1 MNKLKYT
8 FLLFFTFSSGIIFS
22 QISTNSPYSRFG
34 LGNLNNSSSADQL
47 GMGGSSVVYNNPDVI
62 NFNNPA
68 TYSSFKAKSFLFTT
82 SLNSSAS
89 RFTTSNNIQYENN
102 TSFSKIALGF
112 PVNQYISVSSGLL
125 PFSNVGYQLDY
136 NDTENFLEDT
146 VSISSIG
153 NGGLSKYYLGASVK
167 LHKTL
172 SVGVNASY
180 LFGGLSRNK
189 TADFNNSSIFNVSSV
204 NRTNITGVS
213 FETGLLFNT
222 DLSEDNNISFGL
234 TYNHNANLNARRTL
248 LGTTYELNNSLLVI
262 KDTFQNEVENGTIV
276 LPSKLS
282 AGMMY
287 TSEKWLVLANYSSQN
302 WSDYSLTFGEEIE
315 EDNLENSVCVSSG
328 LQYTPEFNSVT
339 KYWKRINYRMGA
351 RYDKTYLSLK
361 DLQLTEKSL
370 SFGLGLPV
378 KRSNSF
384 YNIGM
389 EVGKQG
395 TTQDKLIQ
403 ERFVR
408 FTFGVT
414 FKGLWFV
421 KRKYD

>member
-8 FLLFFTFSSGIIFS
+8 FLLFFTLSSGIIFS

-89 RFTTSNNIQYENN
+89 RFTTTNNIQYENN

-287 TSEKWLVLANYSSQN
+287 TSEKWLLLANYSSQN
-302 WSDYSLTFGEEIE
+302 WSDYSLTFGEERE
-315 EDNLENSVCVSSG
+315 DDNLENSVCVSSG

>member
-8 FLLFFTFSSGIIFS
+8 FLLFFTLSSGIIFS

-112 PVNQYISVSSGLL
+112 PVNKYVSVSSGLL

-287 TSEKWLVLANYSSQN
+287 TSEKWLLLANYSSQN
-302 WSDYSLTFGEEIE
+302 WSDYILTFGEERE
-315 EDNLENSVCVSSG
+315 DDNLENSVCVSSG

>member
-8 FLLFFTFSSGIIFS
+8 FLLFFTLSSGIIFS

-89 RFTTSNNIQYENN
+89 RFTTTNNIQYENN

-112 PVNQYISVSSGLL
+112 PVNKYISVSSGLL

-287 TSEKWLVLANYSSQN
+287 SSEKWLLLANYSSQN
-302 WSDYSLTFGEEIE
+302 WSDYILTFGEERE
-315 EDNLENSVCVSSG
+315 DDNLENSVCVSSG

>member
-89 RFTTSNNIQYENN
+89 RFTTTNNIQYENN

-112 PVNQYISVSSGLL
+112 PVNQHISVSSGLL

-287 TSEKWLVLANYSSQN
+287 SSEKWLLLANYSSQN
-302 WSDYSLTFGEEIE
+302 WSDYSLTFGEERE
-315 EDNLENSVCVSSG
+315 DDNLENSVCVSSG

-351 RYDKTYLSLK
+351 RYDKTYLNLK

>member
-112 PVNQYISVSSGLL
+112 PVNKYISVSSGLL

-213 FETGLLFNT
+213 FETGLLFNK

-287 TSEKWLVLANYSSQN
+287 SSEKWLLLANYSSQN
-302 WSDYSLTFGEEIE
+302 WSDYSLTFGEERE
-315 EDNLENSVCVSSG
+315 DDNLENSVCVSSG

>member
-112 PVNQYISVSSGLL
+112 PVNKYISVSSGLL

-351 RYDKTYLSLK
+351 RYDKTYLNLK

>member
-89 RFTTSNNIQYENN
+89 RFTTTNNIQYENN

-112 PVNQYISVSSGLL
+112 PVNKYISVSSGLL

-287 TSEKWLVLANYSSQN
+287 SSEKWLFLANYSSQN
-302 WSDYSLTFGEEIE
+302 WSDYSLTFGEERE
-315 EDNLENSVCVSSG
+315 DDNLENSVCISSG
-328 LQYTPEFNSVT
+328 LQYTPEFNSIT
-339 KYWKRINYRMGA
+339 KYWKRINFRMGA

>member
-8 FLLFFTFSSGIIFS
+8 FLLFFTLSSGIIFS

-89 RFTTSNNIQYENN
+89 RFTTTNNIQYENN

-112 PVNQYISVSSGLL
+112 PVNKYISVSSGLL

-287 TSEKWLVLANYSSQN
+287 SSEKWLLLANYSSQN
-302 WSDYSLTFGEEIE
+302 WSDYSLTFGEERE
-315 EDNLENSVCVSSG
+315 DDNLENSVCVSSG

>member
-89 RFTTSNNIQYENN
+89 RFTTTNNIQYENN

-112 PVNQYISVSSGLL
+112 PVNKYISVSSGLL

-287 TSEKWLVLANYSSQN
+287 SSEKWLLLANYSSQN
-302 WSDYSLTFGEEIE
+302 WSDYSLTFGEERE
-315 EDNLENSVCVSSG
+315 DDNLENSVCVSSG

-351 RYDKTYLSLK
+351 RYDKTYLRLK
-361 DLQLTEKSL
+361 NLQLTEKSL
-370 SFGLGLPV
+370 TFGLGLPV

>member
-34 LGNLNNSSSADQL
+34 IGNLNNSSSADQF
-47 GMGGSSVVYNNPDVI
+47 GMGGSSVVYNSPDVI

-153 NGGLSKYYLGASVK
+153 KGGLSKYYLGASVK

-204 NRTNITGVS
+204 DRTNITGVS
-213 FETGLLFNT
+213 FETGLFFNT

-282 AGMMY
+282 TGIMY
-287 TSEKWLVLANYSSQN
+287 TSQKWLLLANYSFQN
-302 WSDYSLTFGEEIE
+302 WSDYNLTFGEERE
-315 EDNLENSVCVSSG
+315 DDNLENSVCVSSG

-351 RYDKTYLSLK
+351 RYDKTYLSLN

>member
-89 RFTTSNNIQYENN
+89 RFTTYNNIQYENN

>member
-34 LGNLNNSSSADQL
+34 IGNLNNSSSADQF
-47 GMGGSSVVYNNPDVI
+47 GMGGSSVVYNSPDVI

-153 NGGLSKYYLGASVK
+153 KGGLSKYYLGASVK

-282 AGMMY
+282 TGIMY
-287 TSEKWLVLANYSSQN
+287 TSQKWLLLANYSFQN
-302 WSDYSLTFGEEIE
+302 WSDYNLTFGEERE
-315 EDNLENSVCVSSG
+315 DDNLENSVCVSSG

-351 RYDKTYLSLK
+351 RYDKTYLSLN

>member
-34 LGNLNNSSSADQL
+34 LGNLNNSFADQL

-222 DLSEDNNISFGL
+222 DLSEENNISFGL

-262 KDTFQNEVENGTIV
+262 KDTFQNEVEKGTIV

-287 TSEKWLVLANYSSQN
+287 SSEKWLLLANYSSQN
-302 WSDYSLTFGEEIE
+302 WSDYSLTFGEERE
-315 EDNLENSVCVSSG
+315 DDNLENSVCVSSG

>member
-89 RFTTSNNIQYENN
+89 RFTTTNNIQYENN

-112 PVNQYISVSSGLL
+112 PVNKYISVSSGLL

-248 LGTTYELNNSLLVI
+248 LGTTYELNNSLLII
-262 KDTFQNEVENGTIV
+262 KDTFLNEVENGTIV

-287 TSEKWLVLANYSSQN
+287 SSEKWLLLANYSSQN
-302 WSDYSLTFGEEIE
+302 WSDYILTFGEERE
-315 EDNLENSVCVSSG
+315 DDNLENSVCVSSG

-339 KYWKRINYRMGA
+339 KYWKRINYRIGA

>member
-68 TYSSFKAKSFLFTT
+68 SYSSFKAKSFLFTT

-112 PVNQYISVSSGLL
+112 PVNKYISVSSGLL

-189 TADFNNSSIFNVSSV
+189 TADFNKSSIFNVSSV

-287 TSEKWLVLANYSSQN
+287 SSEKWLLLANYSSQN
-302 WSDYSLTFGEEIE
+302 WSDYSLTFGKERED
-315 EDNLENSVCVSSG
+315 DNLENSVCVSSG

>member
-8 FLLFFTFSSGIIFS
+8 FLLFFTLSSGIIFS

-89 RFTTSNNIQYENN
+89 RFTTTNNIQYENN

-112 PVNQYISVSSGLL
+112 PVNKYISVSSGLL

-287 TSEKWLVLANYSSQN
+287 TSEKWLLLANYSSQN
-302 WSDYSLTFGEEIE
+302 WSDYILTFGEERE
-315 EDNLENSVCVSSG
+315 DDNLENSVCVSSG

>member
-112 PVNQYISVSSGLL
+112 PVNKYISVSSGLL

-287 TSEKWLVLANYSSQN
+287 SSEKWLLLANYSSQN
-302 WSDYSLTFGEEIE
+302 WSDYSLTFGEERE
-315 EDNLENSVCVSSG
+315 DDNLENSVCVSSG

>member
-172 SVGVNASY
+172 SVGVNATY

-287 TSEKWLVLANYSSQN
+287 SSEKWLLLANYSSQN
-302 WSDYSLTFGEEIE
+302 WSDYSLTFGEERE
-315 EDNLENSVCVSSG
+315 DDNLENSVCVSSG

>member
-68 TYSSFKAKSFLFTT
+68 SYSSFKAKSFLFTT

-112 PVNQYISVSSGLL
+112 PVNKYISVSSGLL

-180 LFGGLSRNK
+180 LFGGLIRNK

-287 TSEKWLVLANYSSQN
+287 SSEKWLLLANYSSQN
-302 WSDYSLTFGEEIE
+302 WSDYSLTFGEERE
-315 EDNLENSVCVSSG
+315 DDNLENSVCVSSG

>member
-8 FLLFFTFSSGIIFS
+8 FLLFFTLSSGIIFS

-89 RFTTSNNIQYENN
+89 RFTTTNNIQYENN

-287 TSEKWLVLANYSSQN
+287 SSEKWLLLANYSSQN
-302 WSDYSLTFGEEIE
+302 WSDYSLTFGEERE
-315 EDNLENSVCVSSG
+315 DDNLENSVCVSSG

>member
-89 RFTTSNNIQYENN
+89 RFTTTNNIQYENN

-112 PVNQYISVSSGLL
+112 PVNKYISVSSGLL

-172 SVGVNASY
+172 SVGVNATY

-287 TSEKWLVLANYSSQN
+287 SSEKWLLLANYSSQN
-302 WSDYSLTFGEEIE
+302 WSDYSLTFGEERE
-315 EDNLENSVCVSSG
+315 DDNLENSVCVSSG

>member
-89 RFTTSNNIQYENN
+89 RFTTTNNIQYENN

-112 PVNQYISVSSGLL
+112 PVNKYISVSSGLL

-287 TSEKWLVLANYSSQN
+287 SSEKWLLLANYSSQN
-302 WSDYSLTFGEEIE
+302 WSDYSLTFGEERE
-315 EDNLENSVCVSSG
+315 DDNLENSVCVSSG

>member
-287 TSEKWLVLANYSSQN
+287 SSEKWLLLANYSSQN
-302 WSDYSLTFGEEIE
+302 WSDYSLTFGEERE
-315 EDNLENSVCVSSG
+315 DDNLENSVCVSSG

-339 KYWKRINYRMGA
+339 KYWKRINYRIGA

>member
-112 PVNQYISVSSGLL
+112 PVNKYISVSSGLL

>member
-112 PVNQYISVSSGLL
+112 PVNKYISVSSGLL

-180 LFGGLSRNK
+180 LFGGLIRNK

-287 TSEKWLVLANYSSQN
+287 SSEKWLLLANYSSQN
-302 WSDYSLTFGEEIE
+302 WSDYSLTFGEERE
-315 EDNLENSVCVSSG
+315 DDNLENSVCVSSG

>member
-47 GMGGSSVVYNNPDVI
+47 GMGGSSVVYSNPDVI

-89 RFTTSNNIQYENN
+89 RFTTTNNIQYENN

-112 PVNQYISVSSGLL
+112 PVNKYISVSSGLL

-287 TSEKWLVLANYSSQN
+287 SSEKWLLLANYSSQN
-302 WSDYSLTFGEEIE
+302 WSDYSLTFGEERE
-315 EDNLENSVCVSSG
+315 DDNLENSVCVSSG

>member
-89 RFTTSNNIQYENN
+89 RFTTTNNIQYENN

-112 PVNQYISVSSGLL
+112 PVNKYISVSSGLL

-189 TADFNNSSIFNVSSV
+189 TADFNNSTIFNVSSV

>member
-1 MNKLKYT
+1 MNKLKFT
-8 FLLFFTFSSGIIFS
+8 FLLFFTFTTVIVFS

-34 LGNLNNSSSADQL
+34 LGNLNNSSSVEQI
-47 GMGGSSVVYNNPDVI
+47 GMGGYSVVYNNPNII
-62 NFNNPA
+62 NSNNPA
-68 TYSSFKAKSFLFTT
+68 TYSSFKAKSFLFST
-82 SLNSSAS
+82 SVNSSAS
-89 RFTTSNNIQYENN
+89 RFTNNNNIQYENN
-102 TSFSKIALGF
+102 TSFSKIVLGF
-112 PVNQYISVSSGLL
+112 PVNEFISVSSGLL
-125 PFSNVGYQLDY
+125 PFSNIGYRLDY
-136 NDTENFLEDT
+136 DDRENFLEDT
-146 VSISSIG
+146 INISSSG
-153 NGGLSKYYLGASVK
+153 NGGLSKYYLGTSVK

-172 SVGVNASY
+172 SVGINASY

-204 NRTNITGVS
+204 NRTNITGVA

-222 DLSEDNNISFGL
+222 DLSENKKISIGL
-234 TYNHNANLNARRTL
+234 TYHHNANLDAKRTL
-248 LGTTYELNNSLLVI
+248 LGTTYEFNNSSLVI
-262 KDTFQNEVENGTIV
+262 KDTFQNKVENGAIV

-282 AGMMY
+282 AGLMY
-287 TSEKWLVLANYSSQN
+287 SSEKWLVLANYSSQN
-302 WSDYSLTFGEEIE
+302 WSDYSLTFGEATE
-315 EDNLENSVCVSSG
+315 EDNLENSLCVSGG
-328 LQYTPEFNSVT
+328 LQFTPEFNSVT
-339 KYWKRINYRMGA
+339 KYWKRVNYRVGA
-351 RYDKTYLSLK
+351 KYDKTYLNLRNI
-361 DLQLTEKSL
+361 QLSEKSV
-370 SFGLGLPV
+370 SCGLGLPV
-378 KRSNSF
+378 RRSNSF

>member
-8 FLLFFTFSSGIIFS
+8 LLLFFTFSSGIIFS

-34 LGNLNNSSSADQL
+34 LGNLNNSLSADQL

-112 PVNQYISVSSGLL
+112 PVNKYISVSSGLL

-262 KDTFQNEVENGTIV
+262 KDTFQNEVENGTII

-287 TSEKWLVLANYSSQN
+287 SSKKWLFLANYSSQN
-302 WSDYSLTFGEEIE
+302 WSDYILTFGEERE
-315 EDNLENSVCVSSG
+315 DDNLENSVCVSSG

>member
-34 LGNLNNSSSADQL
+34 IGNLNNSSSADQF
-47 GMGGSSVVYNNPDVI
+47 GMGGSSVVYNSPDVI

-153 NGGLSKYYLGASVK
+153 KGGLSKYYLGASVK

-204 NRTNITGVS
+204 DRTNITGVS
-213 FETGLLFNT
+213 FETGLFFNT

-248 LGTTYELNNSLLVI
+248 LGTTYELNNSLLII

-282 AGMMY
+282 AGIMY
-287 TSEKWLVLANYSSQN
+287 TSQKWLLLSNYSFQN
-302 WSDYSLTFGEEIE
+302 WSDYNLTFGEERE
-315 EDNLENSVCVSSG
+315 DDNLENSVCVSSG

-351 RYDKTYLSLK
+351 RYDKTYLSLN

>member
-112 PVNQYISVSSGLL
+112 PVNKYISVSSGLL

-262 KDTFQNEVENGTIV
+262 KDTFQSEVENGTIV

-287 TSEKWLVLANYSSQN
+287 TSEKWLLLANYSSQN
-302 WSDYSLTFGEEIE
+302 WSDYSLTFGEERE
-315 EDNLENSVCVSSG
+315 DDNLENSVCVSSG

>member
-287 TSEKWLVLANYSSQN
+287 SSEKWLLLANYSSQN
-302 WSDYSLTFGEEIE
+302 WSDYSLTFGEERE
-315 EDNLENSVCVSSG
+315 DDNLENSVCVSSG

-351 RYDKTYLSLK
+351 RYDKTYLNLK

>member
-1 MNKLKYT
+1 MHKFKYT

-34 LGNLNNSSSADQL
+34 IGNLNNSSSADQF
-47 GMGGSSVVYNNPDVI
+47 GMGGSSVVYNSPDVI

-153 NGGLSKYYLGASVK
+153 KGGLSKYYLGASVK

-204 NRTNITGVS
+204 DRTNITGVS
-213 FETGLLFNT
+213 FETGLFFNT

-248 LGTTYELNNSLLVI
+248 LGTTYELNNSLLII

-282 AGMMY
+282 AGIMY
-287 TSEKWLVLANYSSQN
+287 TSQKWLLLSNYSFQN
-302 WSDYSLTFGEEIE
+302 WSDYNLTFGEERE
-315 EDNLENSVCVSSG
+315 DDNLENSVCVSSG

-351 RYDKTYLSLK
+351 RYDKTYLSLN

>member
-112 PVNQYISVSSGLL
+112 PVNKYISVSSGLL

-282 AGMMY
+282 AGIMY
-287 TSEKWLVLANYSSQN
+287 SSEKWLLLANYSSQN
-302 WSDYSLTFGEEIE
+302 WSDYSITFGEERE
-315 EDNLENSVCVSSG
+315 DDNLENSVCVSSG

-370 SFGLGLPV
+370 TFGLGLPV

>member
-8 FLLFFTFSSGIIFS
+8 FLLFFTLTSGIIFS
-22 QISTNSPYSRFG
+22 QISTNSPYSPSV
-34 LGNLNNSSSADQL
+34 LNNSSSADQL

-287 TSEKWLVLANYSSQN
+287 TSEKWLLLANYSSQN
-302 WSDYSLTFGEEIE
+302 WSDYILTFGEERE
-315 EDNLENSVCVSSG
+315 DDNLENSVCVSSG

-395 TTQDKLIQ
+395 NS
-403 ERFVR
+403 R
-408 FTFGVT
+408 
-414 FKGLWFV
+414 
-421 KRKYD
+421 

>member
-68 TYSSFKAKSFLFTT
+68 SYSSFKAKSFLFTT

-112 PVNQYISVSSGLL
+112 PVNKYISVSSGLL

-287 TSEKWLVLANYSSQN
+287 SSEKWLLLANYSSQN
-302 WSDYSLTFGEEIE
+302 WSDYSLTFGEERE
-315 EDNLENSVCVSSG
+315 DDNLENSVCVSSG

>member
-8 FLLFFTFSSGIIFS
+8 FLLFFTLSSGIIFS

-89 RFTTSNNIQYENN
+89 RFTTTNNIQYENN

-213 FETGLLFNT
+213 FETGLLFNK

-234 TYNHNANLNARRTL
+234 TYNHNVNLNARRTL
-248 LGTTYELNNSLLVI
+248 LGTTYELNNSLLII
-262 KDTFQNEVENGTIV
+262 KDTFLNEVENGTIV

-287 TSEKWLVLANYSSQN
+287 TSEKWLLLANYSSQN
-302 WSDYSLTFGEEIE
+302 WSDYILTFGEERE
-315 EDNLENSVCVSSG
+315 DDNLENSVCVSSG

-339 KYWKRINYRMGA
+339 KYWKRINYRIGA

>member
-89 RFTTSNNIQYENN
+89 RFTTTNNIQYENN

-287 TSEKWLVLANYSSQN
+287 SSEKWLLLANYSSQN
-302 WSDYSLTFGEEIE
+302 WSDYILTFGEERE
-315 EDNLENSVCVSSG
+315 DDNLENSVCVSSG

>member
-89 RFTTSNNIQYENN
+89 RFTTTNNIQYENN

-112 PVNQYISVSSGLL
+112 PVNKYISVSSGLL

-287 TSEKWLVLANYSSQN
+287 SSEKWLLLANYSSQN
-302 WSDYSLTFGEEIE
+302 WSDYILTFGEERE
-315 EDNLENSVCVSSG
+315 DDNLENSVCVSSG